1 MQRALVLGA
10 GGKNSQP
17 HPLPVGISLSI
28 GSYGSTA
35 LTMTLLR
42 KATDREGDRY
52 L

>member
-28 GSYGSTA
+28 KSNASQA
-35 LTMTLLR
+35 I
-42 KATDREGDRY
+42 DREGEPKVKAA
-52 L
+52 LQT